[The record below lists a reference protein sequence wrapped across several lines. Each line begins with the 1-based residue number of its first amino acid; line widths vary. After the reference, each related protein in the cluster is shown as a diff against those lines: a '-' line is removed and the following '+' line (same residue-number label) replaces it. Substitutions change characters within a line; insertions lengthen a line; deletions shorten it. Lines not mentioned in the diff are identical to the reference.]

1 MGKGGPHM
9 QLQSQ
14 PIAPRIGDRQI
25 WKRFKKQKMLHFF
38 VWLGMVF
45 LLIFSY
51 TPMFGI
57 LMAFKNYSISSGIQ
71 GIFTSDWVGLKYF
84 NEFIHDYQF
93 GKIVRNTLVLS
104 FLKVLFA
111 FPAPIL
117 LAILL
122 NEVKNMAFKRLV
134 QTVSYLP
141 HFISWVVV
149 VGVSYA
155 FLSADVGVVNKALIS
170 LGFIQEPLP
179 FLTGPHYFWGLAVG
193 SAVWKEMGWWTI
205 IFLAAI
211 TGINPSLYEAAEI
224 DGAGRLARIRHITLP
239 GMKGTIVVVLVL
251 TIGSIL
257 GGGLVGSN
265 FEQAYLFGNS
275 INNPTSEIV
284 QTYAFKVGLRDGR
297 FSYAAAIDLIQS
309 VISVVLIFSSN
320 FAAKRISGSSL
331 F

>member
-1 MGKGGPHM
+1 MELK
-9 QLQSQ
+9 SQ
-14 PIAPRIGDRQI
+14 MVTAATVSERSLKI
-25 WKRFKKQKMLHFF
+25 WKRFKKQKVLHLF
-38 VWLGMVF
+38 VGLGIIF

-57 LMAFKNYSISSGIQ
+57 IMAFKNYSISTGIK
-71 GIFTSDWVGLKYF
+71 GIFTSQWVGLKYF
-84 NEFIHDYQF
+84 TEFVNDYKF
-93 GKIVRNTLVLS
+93 TTIVRNTLALS
-104 FLKVLFA
+104 FLKVLFT

-122 NEVKNMAFKRLV
+122 NEVKNLAFKRFV
-134 QTVSYLP
+134 QTISYLP

-149 VGVSYA
+149 VGISFS
-155 FLSADVGVVNKALIS
+155 FLSTDVGLVNKALAGMGMIDK
-170 LGFIQEPLP
+170 PLDI
-179 FLTGPHYFWGLAVG
+179 LTNPNYFWGLAVS
-193 SAVWKEMGWWTI
+193 SAMWKEVGWWTI

-211 TGINPSLYEAAEI
+211 AGINPALYEAAQI
-224 DGAGRLARIRHITLP
+224 DGAGRLARIRHITIP
-239 GMKGTIVVVLVL
+239 GMKGTIVVVLIL

-265 FEQAYLFGNS
+265 FEQAFLFGNS
-275 INNPTSEIV
+275 INNSTSEIV

-309 VISVVLIFSSN
+309 VISVILIFSSN
-320 FAAKRISGSSL
+320 YISKRVSGSSL

>member
-1 MGKGGPHM
+1 MNMDSRAMEAVNSEQG
-9 QLQSQ
+9 
-14 PIAPRIGDRQI
+14 RI
-25 WKRFKKQKMLHFF
+25 WKRFKKQWMLHLF
-38 VWLGMVF
+38 VGIGMIF
-45 LLIFSY
+45 LIVFSY

-57 LMAFKNYSISSGIQ
+57 IMAFKNYTISEGII
-71 GIFTSDWVGLKYF
+71 GIFTSEWVGLKHF
-84 NEFIHDYQF
+84 DEFINDYQF
-93 GKIVRNTLVLS
+93 GTIVRNTLALS
-104 FLKVLFA
+104 LLKVLFT

-122 NEVKNMAFKRLV
+122 NEVKNGAFKRFA

-149 VGVSYA
+149 VGISFA
-155 FLSADVGVVNKALIS
+155 FLSTDIGLVNKALLR
-170 LGFIQEPLP
+170 LGLIDMPLDI
-179 FLTGPHYFWGLAVG
+179 LTNPDYFWGLAVG

-211 TGINPSLYEAAEI
+211 TGINPSLYEAAKI

-239 GMKGTIVVVLVL
+239 GMQGTIVVVLIL

-265 FEQAYLFGNS
+265 FEQAFLFGNS

-284 QTYAFKVGLRDGR
+284 QTYAFKVGLKDGR

-309 VISVVLIFSSN
+309 VISVALIFSSN
-320 FAAKRISGSSL
+320 YIAKRISGSGL

>member
-1 MGKGGPHM
+1 MEIERQVSHSARFSERRAYFFK
-9 QLQSQ
+9 QL
-14 PIAPRIGDRQI
+14 
-25 WKRFKKQKMLHFF
+25 KKQKVLHLF
-38 VWLGMVF
+38 VGLGMIF

-57 LMAFKNYSISSGIQ
+57 IMAFKDYSISTGIK
-71 GIFTSDWVGLKYF
+71 GIFTSEWVGLKHF
-84 NEFIHDYQF
+84 DEFINDYRF
-93 GKIVRNTLVLS
+93 GEIVRNTLVLS
-104 FLKVLFA
+104 LLKVLFT

-122 NEVKNMAFKRLV
+122 NEAKNLRFKKLV

-149 VGVSYA
+149 VGIAFS
-155 FLSADVGVVNKALIS
+155 FLSADIGMINKALMS
-170 LGFIQEPLP
+170 LGIIEKPLNI
-179 FLTGPHYFWGLAVG
+179 LTNADHFWGLAVG
-193 SAVWKEMGWWTI
+193 SAVWKEVGWWTI

-211 TGINPSLYEAAEI
+211 AGINPTLYEAAQI
-224 DGAGRLARIRHITLP
+224 DGAGRLARIRHITFQ
-239 GMKGTIVVVLVL
+239 GMKGTIVVVLIL

-265 FEQAYLFGNS
+265 FEQAFLFGNS
-275 INNPTSEIV
+275 INNSTSEIV

-309 VISVVLIFSSN
+309 IISVILIFSSN
-320 FAAKRISGSSL
+320 FIAKRASGSSL

>member
-1 MGKGGPHM
+1 MEVETRVSDSVRWSHRRAQFFK
-9 QLQSQ
+9 QL
-14 PIAPRIGDRQI
+14 
-25 WKRFKKQKMLHFF
+25 KKQRVLHLF
-38 VWLGMVF
+38 VGLGMIF

-57 LMAFKNYSISSGIQ
+57 LMAFKEYSISSGIK
-71 GIFTSDWVGLKYF
+71 GIFTSEWVGLKHF
-84 NEFIHDYQF
+84 NEFVSDYRF
-93 GKIVRNTLVLS
+93 GEIVRNTLVLS
-104 FLKVLFA
+104 FLKVLFT

-122 NEVKNMAFKRLV
+122 NEARNLRFKKIV

-149 VGVSYA
+149 AGIAFS
-155 FLSADVGVVNKALIS
+155 FLSADIGMINKALMS
-170 LGFIQEPLP
+170 LGLIDKPMDI
-179 FLTGPHYFWGLAVG
+179 LTNADHFWGLAVG
-193 SAVWKEMGWWTI
+193 SAVWKEVGWWTI

-211 TGINPSLYEAAEI
+211 AGIDPTLYEAAQI
-224 DGAGRLARIRHITLP
+224 DGAGRLARIRHITFQ
-239 GMKGTIVVVLVL
+239 GMKGTIVVVLIL

-265 FEQAYLFGNS
+265 FEQAFLFGNS
-275 INNPTSEIV
+275 INNSTSEIV

-309 VISVVLIFSSN
+309 IIAVILIFSSN
-320 FAAKRISGSSL
+320 FIAKRASGSSL

>member
-1 MGKGGPHM
+1 MNLDSRAMKTVNLGQG
-9 QLQSQ
+9 
-14 PIAPRIGDRQI
+14 RI
-25 WKRFKKQKMLHFF
+25 WKRFKKQWMLQLF
-38 VWLGMVF
+38 VGIGMIF
-45 LLIFSY
+45 LIVFSY

-57 LMAFKNYSISSGIQ
+57 IMAFKNYTISEGII
-71 GIFTSDWVGLKYF
+71 GIFTSEWVGLKHF
-84 NEFIHDYQF
+84 DEFIHDYQF
-93 GKIVRNTLVLS
+93 GTIVRNTVTLS
-104 FLKVLFA
+104 LLKVLFT

-122 NEVKNMAFKRLV
+122 NEVKNAAFKRFV

-149 VGVSYA
+149 VGISFA
-155 FLSADVGVVNKALIS
+155 FLSADIGLVNKALLS
-170 LGFIQEPLP
+170 LGFIDNPLDI
-179 FLTGPHYFWGLAVG
+179 LTNPDYFWELAVG

-211 TGINPSLYEAAEI
+211 TGINPSLYEAAKI

-239 GMKGTIVVVLVL
+239 GMKGTIVVVLIL

-265 FEQAYLFGNS
+265 FEQAFLFGNS

-284 QTYAFKVGLRDGR
+284 QTYAFKVGLKDGR

-309 VISVVLIFSSN
+309 VISVALIFSSN
-320 FAAKRISGSSL
+320 YIAKRISGSSL

>member
-1 MGKGGPHM
+1 MNVD
-9 QLQSQ
+9 SQ
-14 PIAPRIGDRQI
+14 VLETVNLGQARK
-25 WKRFKKQKMLHFF
+25 WKRFKKQWMLHLF
-38 VWLGMVF
+38 VGIGMIF
-45 LLIFSY
+45 LIVFSY

-57 LMAFKNYSISSGIQ
+57 IMAFKNYTISEGII
-71 GIFTSDWVGLKYF
+71 GIFTSDWVGLKHF
-84 NEFIHDYQF
+84 DEFINDYQF
-93 GKIVRNTLVLS
+93 GTIVRNTLALS
-104 FLKVLFA
+104 LLKVLFT

-122 NEVKNMAFKRLV
+122 NEVKNGAFKRFA

-149 VGVSYA
+149 VGISFA
-155 FLSADVGVVNKALIS
+155 FLSADIGLVNKALLS
-170 LGFIQEPLP
+170 LGLIDKPLDI
-179 FLTGPHYFWGLAVG
+179 LTNPDYFWGLAVG

-211 TGINPSLYEAAEI
+211 TGINPSLYEAAMI

-239 GMKGTIVVVLVL
+239 GMQGTIVVVLIL

-265 FEQAYLFGNS
+265 FEQAFLFGNS

-284 QTYAFKVGLRDGR
+284 QTYAFKVGLKDGR

-309 VISVVLIFSSN
+309 VISVALIFSSN
-320 FAAKRISGSSL
+320 YIAKRISGSGL

>member
-1 MGKGGPHM
+1 MELK
-9 QLQSQ
+9 SQ
-14 PIAPRIGDRQI
+14 MAAAATVSQRSLNV
-25 WKRFKKQKMLHFF
+25 WKRFKKQKVLHLF
-38 VWLGMVF
+38 VGLGMIF
-45 LLIFSY
+45 LLIFAY

-57 LMAFKNYSISSGIQ
+57 LMAFKNYSISTGIK
-71 GIFTSDWVGLKYF
+71 GIFTSEWVGFKYF
-84 NEFIHDYQF
+84 TEFVNDYKF
-93 GKIVRNTLVLS
+93 TTIVRNTLALS
-104 FLKVLFA
+104 FLKVLFT

-117 LAILL
+117 FAILL
-122 NEVKNMAFKRLV
+122 NEVKNLAFKRVV

-149 VGVSYA
+149 VGIAFS
-155 FLSADVGVVNKALIS
+155 FLSADVGLVNKALIG
-170 LGFIQEPLP
+170 LGMIDKPLDI
-179 FLTGPHYFWGLAVG
+179 LTSPNYFWGLAVG
-193 SAVWKEMGWWTI
+193 SAMWKEVGWWTI

-211 TGINPSLYEAAEI
+211 AGINPALYEAAQI

-239 GMKGTIVVVLVL
+239 GMQGTIVVVLIL

-265 FEQAYLFGNS
+265 FEQAFLFGNS
-275 INNPTSEIV
+275 INNSTSEIV

-309 VISVVLIFSSN
+309 VISVILIFSSN
-320 FAAKRISGSSL
+320 YISRRVSGSSL